1 MKYTKKIT
9 ALCAAMMFACTAVQL
24 PVYAE
29 DSTKSDDIVIL
40 YTNDVHCGIDVNIG
54 YDGLALYKR
63 EMQAQYDNV
72 LLVDAGDAIQ
82 GMPVGTL
89 SKGAYITRIMNAVGY
104 DAAIP
109 GNHEFDYSLETLQ
122 VRADELNCGY
132 ICANFYNTESGEP
145 LFDAYKMI
153 EAGDKKIAFVGA
165 TTPETLA
172 GSNPVFF
179 QNEEGEY
186 IYSFG
191 GDGSIYE
198 RLQNAVDDAKEDG
211 ADYVILL
218 GHLGETDIRE
228 GWSAQEIVAELT
240 GIDAVIDGHSHDST
254 PGLSVKSKDGKDV
267 VITQTGTKLANIG
280 KMTITTDGKIS
291 TELIDSV
298 PAPDEKS
305 GIAEDTWLEADGR
318 EGRFV
323 DKAVNSEILQIQSEF
338 NEILDR
344 KIGSS
349 DYELIANDPET
360 GERVVRN
367 HETNLGDLCA
377 DAYKYV
383 LGADVGIINGGG
395 VRTSISSGDITYS
408 DAMAVFPFANMAMV
422 VEVTG
427 QQILDVLEA
436 GAMKYPGE
444 NPSFIHVS
452 GIEYTIDEGVPSSV
466 KQDESGAF
474 ISIDGEYRVKDVMIN
489 GEPLDTAKTYTLACH
504 DYYLKNGGDGFRYI
518 LSEKCSIVRDSV
530 MSDSDL
536 IATYIRDN
544 LGGVIPEKYSNLYGE
559 GRIKFI
565 NSSAEDTDAED
576 AADEDVAEED
586 ATEED
591 VAGETDN
598 AAGDTDEAVPETPVE
613 TAPETSVKPEN
624 NPSTG
629 VGITI
634 IVPALC
640 LIAAGLT
647 RKKK

>member
-1 MKYTKKIT
+1 MKKIIRSMAAGA
-9 ALCAAMMFACTAVQL
+9 ALVFAAASVQV
-24 PVYAE
+24 PVFAE
-29 DSTKSDDIVIL
+29 DSGKSDDIVIL

-63 EMQAQYDNV
+63 EMQEKYENV
-72 LLVDAGDAIQ
+72 LVVDAGDAIQ

-89 SKGAYITRIMNAVGY
+89 SKGAYITRLMNAVGY
-104 DAAIP
+104 DAATL
-109 GNHEFDYSLETLQ
+109 GNHEFDYSLKTLQ

-132 ICANFYNTESGEP
+132 ICANFFNTESGEP
-145 LFDAYKMI
+145 LFDPYKI
-153 EAGDKKIAFVGA
+153 VEAGDKKIAFVGA

-191 GDGSIYE
+191 GDGSIYKL
-198 RLQNAVDDAKEDG
+198 LQNAVDDAREDG

-240 GIDAVIDGHSHDST
+240 GIDAVIDGHSHDVT
-254 PGLSVKSKDGKDV
+254 PGLTVKSKDGKDV

-298 PAPDEKS
+298 PAPAEDS
-305 GIAEDTWLEADGR
+305 GIAEDSWLEPDGR

-323 DKAVNSEILQIQSEF
+323 DEGVNSVMMQIASEYG
-338 NEILDR
+338 EILDR

-444 NPSFIHVS
+444 NAAFIHVS
-452 GIEYTIDEGVPSSV
+452 GIEYTIDESVPSSV
-466 KQDESGAF
+466 KQDETGAF
-474 ISIDGEYRVKDVMIN
+474 LSIDGEYRVKNVMIN

-518 LSEKCSIVRDSV
+518 LSEKCSIVRDNV
-530 MSDSDL
+530 MTDSDL
-536 IATYIRDN
+536 IAEYIRDN

-559 GRIKFI
+559 GRIKFV
-565 NSSAEDTDAED
+565 NSSTDGASDEAAADTDDTAVPDTNDTPVIDTND
-576 AADEDVAEED
+576 AAA
-586 ATEED
+586 
-591 VAGETDN
+591 
-598 AAGDTDEAVPETPVE
+598 
-613 TAPETSVKPEN
+613 APE

-629 VGITI
+629 VGIAI
-634 IVPALC
+634 IVPAVC
-640 LIAAGLT
+640 LIAAAAS
-647 RKKK
+647 RKRIP

>member
-1 MKYTKKIT
+1 MNKICKIT
-9 ALCAAMMFACTAVQL
+9 AVGTSLFLMMNAAATM
-24 PVYAE
+24 VYADE
-29 DSTKSDDIVIL
+29 MKKSDDIVIL
-40 YTNDVHCGIDVNIG
+40 YTNDIHCGIDVNIG

-63 EMQAQYDNV
+63 EMQEQYENV

-89 SKGAYITRIMNAVGY
+89 SKGAYITRLMNAVGY
-104 DAAIP
+104 DAATL
-109 GNHEFDYSLETLQ
+109 GNHEFDYSLKELQ

-132 ICANFYNTESGEP
+132 ICANFYSKETGKP

-153 EAGDKKIAFVGA
+153 EAGGKKIAFVGA
-165 TTPETLA
+165 TTPETPS

-179 QNEEGEY
+179 QNEEGEF

-191 GDGSIYE
+191 EDGSVYE
-198 RLQNAVDDAKEDG
+198 LLQNAVDNAREDG

-228 GWSAQEIVAELT
+228 GWSAQEIVAELS
-240 GIDAVIDGHSHDST
+240 GIDAVIDGHSHDVT
-254 PGLSVKSKDGKDV
+254 PGFTVKSKDGKDV
-267 VITQTGTKLANIG
+267 VITQTGTKFANIG

-298 PAPDEKS
+298 PAPAEDS
-305 GIAEDTWLEADGR
+305 GIAEDSWLEPDGR

-323 DKAVNSEILQIQSEF
+323 DEAVNSIMMQIKSEYG
-338 NEILDR
+338 EILDQ

-349 DYELIANDPET
+349 AYDLIANDPET
-360 GERVVRN
+360 GDRVVRN

-427 QQILDVLEA
+427 QQIIDVLEA

-444 NPSFIHVS
+444 NASFIHVS

-466 KQDESGAF
+466 KQDETGVYLSV
-474 ISIDGEYRVKDVMIN
+474 DGEYRVKNVLIN

-504 DYYLKNGGDGFRYI
+504 DYYLKNGGDGFKYI

-536 IATYIRDN
+536 IATYIRDD

-559 GRIKFI
+559 GRIKI
-565 NSSAEDTDAED
+565 LSAQAGTD
-576 AADEDVAEED
+576 DVEI
-586 ATEED
+586 
-591 VAGETDN
+591 ETDN
-598 AAGDTDEAVPETPVE
+598 DNDVSAQTAENENTAAVSDDN
-613 TAPETSVKPEN
+613 SSD

-629 VGITI
+629 ADI
-634 IVPALC
+634 PAAVMLVSFAAA
-640 LIAAGLT
+640 LISF
-647 RKKK
+647 KKYNNFKK

>member
-1 MKYTKKIT
+1 MKKFLRIT
-9 ALCAAMMFACTAVQL
+9 AAGAAFVFAAAAVQL

-29 DSTKSDDIVIL
+29 DSGKSDDIVIL

-63 EMQAQYDNV
+63 EMQEQYKNV

-89 SKGAYITRIMNAVGY
+89 SKGAYITRLMNAAGY
-104 DAAIP
+104 DAATL
-109 GNHEFDYSLETLQ
+109 GNHEFDYSLKTLQ

-132 ICANFYNTESGEP
+132 ICANFFNTESGEL
-145 LFDAYKMI
+145 LFDPYKI
-153 EAGDKKIAFVGA
+153 VEAGDKKIAFVGA

-198 RLQNAVDDAKEDG
+198 RLQNAVDDAREDG

-240 GIDAVIDGHSHDST
+240 GIDAVIDGHSHDVT
-254 PGLSVKSKDGKDV
+254 PGLTVKSKDGKDV

-291 TELIDSV
+291 TKLIDSV
-298 PAPDEKS
+298 PAPAEDS
-305 GIAEDTWLEADGR
+305 GIAEDSWLEPDGR

-323 DKAVNSEILQIQSEF
+323 DEGVNNVLMQIASEYG
-338 NEILDR
+338 EILDR

-436 GAMKYPGE
+436 GSMKYPGE
-444 NPSFIHVS
+444 NASFIHVS

-466 KQDESGAF
+466 KQDETGAF
-474 ISIDGEYRVKDVMIN
+474 LSIDGEYRVKNVMIN

-504 DYYLKNGGDGFRYI
+504 DYYLKNGGDGFKYI
-518 LSEKCSIVRDSV
+518 LSEKCSIVRDNV

-536 IATYIRDN
+536 IAAYIRDN

-565 NSSAEDTDAED
+565 NSSVEGI
-576 AADEDVAEED
+576 ADEDISEETENPTAEIPAD
-586 ATEED
+586 
-591 VAGETDN
+591 
-598 AAGDTDEAVPETPVE
+598 DTAEE
-613 TAPETSVKPEN
+613 TAPETPVTTED

-634 IVPALC
+634 IVPAVC
-640 LIAAGLT
+640 FIAAAVS
-647 RKKK
+647 RKKR

>member
-1 MKYTKKIT
+1 MKKFIRIT
-9 ALCAAMMFACTAVQL
+9 AAGAALVFAAAAVQL

-29 DSTKSDDIVIL
+29 DGGKSDDIVIL

-63 EMQAQYDNV
+63 EMQEQYENV
-72 LLVDAGDAIQ
+72 LVVDAGDAIH

-89 SKGAYITRIMNAVGY
+89 SKGAYITRLMNAVGY
-104 DAAIP
+104 DAAVL
-109 GNHEFDYSLETLQ
+109 GNHEFDYSLKELM

-132 ICANFYNTESGEP
+132 ICANFYSIETGEL
-145 LFDAYKMI
+145 LFEPYKMI

-165 TTPETLA
+165 ATPETLT

-179 QNEEGEY
+179 QNDAGEY
-186 IYSFG
+186 IYGFG
-191 GDGSIYE
+191 ENGSIYE
-198 RLQNAVDDAKEDG
+198 LLQTAVDDAKEDG
-211 ADYVILL
+211 ADYIILL

-228 GWSAQEIVAELT
+228 GWSAQEIVAELS
-240 GIDAVIDGHSHDST
+240 GIDAVIDGHSHDVT
-254 PGLSVKSKDGKDV
+254 PGITVKSKDGKDV

-280 KMTITTDGKIS
+280 RMTITTDGKIS

-298 PAPDEKS
+298 PAPDENS
-305 GIAEDTWLEADGR
+305 GIAEDSWLEPDDR

-323 DKAVNSEILQIQSEF
+323 DETVNSVMMQIKSEYGV
-338 NEILDR
+338 ILDR

-383 LGADVGIINGGG
+383 LEADVGIVNGGG
-395 VRTSISSGDITYS
+395 VRTSISAGDITYS

-444 NPSFIHVS
+444 NASFIHVS

-466 KQDESGAF
+466 KQDDTGAF
-474 ISIDGEYRVKDVMIN
+474 LSVDGEYRVKDVLIN
-489 GEPLDTAKTYTLACH
+489 GEPLDTEKTYTLACH

-530 MSDSDL
+530 ISDSDL
-536 IATYIRDN
+536 IAAYIRDN
-544 LGGVIPEKYSNLYGE
+544 LGGVIPEKYSDLYGE
-559 GRIKFI
+559 GRIKII
-565 NSSAEDTDAED
+565 NSSAEVTEDTESYTDAD
-576 AADEDVAEED
+576 SDNAAIDDTAEDVAEN
-586 ATEED
+586 TD
-591 VAGETDN
+591 V
-598 AAGDTDEAVPETPVE
+598 
-613 TAPETSVKPEN
+613 TAEG

-629 VGITI
+629 AGITV
-634 IVPALC
+634 IVPAIC
-640 LIAAGLT
+640 LMAAVVS

>member
-1 MKYTKKIT
+1 MKKFIRIT
-9 ALCAAMMFACTAVQL
+9 AAGVALVFAAAAVQL

-29 DSTKSDDIVIL
+29 NGGKSDDIVIL

-63 EMQAQYDNV
+63 EMQEQYENV
-72 LLVDAGDAIQ
+72 LVVDAGDAIQ

-89 SKGAYITRIMNAVGY
+89 SKGAYITRLMNAVGY
-104 DAAIP
+104 DAAVL
-109 GNHEFDYSLETLQ
+109 GNHEFDYSLKELL
-122 VRADELNCGY
+122 VRAEELNCGY
-132 ICANFYNTESGEP
+132 ICANFYNIETGEL
-145 LFDAYKMI
+145 LFEPYKMI

-165 TTPETLA
+165 TTPETLT

-179 QNEEGEY
+179 QNDAGEY
-186 IYSFG
+186 IYGFG
-191 GDGSIYE
+191 ESGSIYE
-198 RLQNAVDDAKEDG
+198 LLQTAVDDAKEDG

-228 GWSAQEIVAELT
+228 GWSAQEIVAELS
-240 GIDAVIDGHSHDST
+240 GIDAVIDGHSHDVT
-254 PGLSVKSKDGKDV
+254 PGITVKSKDGKDV

-280 KMTITTDGKIS
+280 RMTITKDGNIS

-298 PAPDEKS
+298 PAPDENS
-305 GIAEDTWLEADGR
+305 GIAEDSWLEPDGR

-323 DKAVNSEILQIQSEF
+323 DETVNSVMMQIKSEYGV
-338 NEILDR
+338 ILDR

-349 DYELIANDPET
+349 AYDLIANDPET

-395 VRTSISSGDITYS
+395 VRTSISAGDITYS

-436 GAMKYPGE
+436 GAMKYPEE
-444 NPSFIHVS
+444 NASFIHVS
-452 GIEYTIDEGVPSSV
+452 GIEYTIDEGIPSSV
-466 KQDESGAF
+466 KQDDTGAF
-474 ISIDGEYRVKDVMIN
+474 LSVDGEYRVKDVLIN
-489 GEPLDTAKTYTLACH
+489 GEPLDTEKTYTLACH
-504 DYYLKNGGDGFRYI
+504 DYYLKNGGDGFKYI

-536 IATYIRDN
+536 IAAYIRDN

-565 NSSAEDTDAED
+565 NSSTEGAEDTD
-576 AADEDVAEED
+576 
-586 ATEED
+586 
-591 VAGETDN
+591 TDN
-598 AAGDTDEAVPETPVE
+598 AIIDDTSKETTENTNAATE
-613 TAPETSVKPEN
+613 T

-634 IVPALC
+634 IVPAIC
-640 LIAAGLT
+640 LMAAVVS

>member
-1 MKYTKKIT
+1 
-9 ALCAAMMFACTAVQL
+9 
-24 PVYAE
+24 
-29 DSTKSDDIVIL
+29 
-40 YTNDVHCGIDVNIG
+40 
-54 YDGLALYKR
+54 
-63 EMQAQYDNV
+63 
-72 LLVDAGDAIQ
+72 
-82 GMPVGTL
+82 
-89 SKGAYITRIMNAVGY
+89 MNAVGY
-104 DAAIP
+104 DAATL
-109 GNHEFDYSLETLQ
+109 GNHEFDYSLKELQ
-122 VRADELNCGY
+122 VRAEELNCGY
-132 ICANFYNTESGEP
+132 VCANFYNKETGEP

-198 RLQNAVDDAKEDG
+198 RLQTAIDNAKEDG

-228 GWSAQEIVAELT
+228 GWSAQEIVAELS
-240 GIDAVIDGHSHDST
+240 GIDAVIDGHSHDVT
-254 PGLSVKSKDGKDV
+254 PGFTVQSKDGKDV
-267 VITQTGTKLANIG
+267 VITQTGTKFANIG

-298 PAPDEKS
+298 PAPAEDS
-305 GIAEDTWLEADGR
+305 GIAEDSWLEPDGR

-323 DKAVNSEILQIQSEF
+323 DEGVNSVMMQIASEYG
-338 NEILDR
+338 EILDR

-444 NPSFIHVS
+444 NASFIHVS

-466 KQDESGAF
+466 KQDEAGAF
-474 ISIDGEYRVKDVMIN
+474 LSIDGEYRVKNVMIN

-518 LSEKCSIVRDSV
+518 LSEKCSIVRDNI

-536 IATYIRDN
+536 IAAYIRDN

-559 GRIKFI
+559 GRIKFV
-565 NSSAEDTDAED
+565 NSSTEGDADTDADNEVS
-576 AADEDVAEED
+576 AVSVEE
-586 ATEED
+586 
-591 VAGETDN
+591 N
-598 AAGDTDEAVPETPVE
+598 APVE
-613 TAPETSVKPEN
+613 SDSESAE

-629 VGITI
+629 VELPVT
-634 IVPALC
+634 VM
-640 LIAAGLT
+640 LISFAAILT
-647 RKKK
+647 LKKSKE

>member
-1 MKYTKKIT
+1 MKKFLRIT
-9 ALCAAMMFACTAVQL
+9 AAGAAFVFAAAAVQL

-29 DSTKSDDIVIL
+29 DSGKSDDIVIL

-63 EMQAQYDNV
+63 EMQEKYENV
-72 LLVDAGDAIQ
+72 LVVDAGDAIQ

-89 SKGAYITRIMNAVGY
+89 SKGAYITRLMNAVGY
-104 DAAIP
+104 DAAVL
-109 GNHEFDYSLETLQ
+109 GNHEFDYSLKELL

-132 ICANFYNTESGEP
+132 ICANFFNTESGEL
-145 LFDAYKMI
+145 LFDPYKI
-153 EAGDKKIAFVGA
+153 VEAGDKKIAFVGA

-198 RLQNAVDDAKEDG
+198 RLQTAIDNAKEDG
-211 ADYVILL
+211 ADYVVLL

-240 GIDAVIDGHSHDST
+240 GIDAVIDGHSHDVT
-254 PGLSVKSKDGKDV
+254 PGLTVKSKDGKDV

-298 PAPDEKS
+298 PAPAEDS
-305 GIAEDTWLEADGR
+305 GIAEDSWLEPDGR

-323 DKAVNSEILQIQSEF
+323 DEGVNSVMMQIASEYGNILE
-338 NEILDR
+338 E
-344 KIGSS
+344 KIGTS

-444 NPSFIHVS
+444 NASFIHVS

-466 KQDESGAF
+466 KQDETGAF
-474 ISIDGEYRVKDVMIN
+474 LSIDGEYRVKNVMIN

-536 IATYIRDN
+536 IATYIRDD

-565 NSSAEDTDAED
+565 NSSAEGAEDTDAD
-576 AADEDVAEED
+576 NAIIDDTAEETTENTNA
-586 ATEED
+586 ATE
-591 VAGETDN
+591 A
-598 AAGDTDEAVPETPVE
+598 
-613 TAPETSVKPEN
+613 

-634 IVPALC
+634 IVPSMC
-640 LIAAGLT
+640 LIAAAVS
-647 RKKK
+647 RKKR

>member
-9 ALCAAMMFACTAVQL
+9 AVCAAMMFACTAVQL

-89 SKGAYITRIMNAVGY
+89 SKGAYITRLMNAVGY

-109 GNHEFDYSLETLQ
+109 GNHEFDYSLKTLQ

-132 ICANFYNTESGEP
+132 ICANFFNTETGEP

-172 GSNPVFF
+172 GSNPLFF

-198 RLQNAVDDAKEDG
+198 RLQDAVDDAKKDG

-240 GIDAVIDGHSHDST
+240 GIDAVIDGHSHDVT
-254 PGLSVKSKDGKDV
+254 PGLTVKSKEGKDV
-267 VITQTGTKLANIG
+267 VITQTGTKLANTG

-298 PAPDEKS
+298 PAPAEDS
-305 GIAEDTWLEADGR
+305 GIVEDSWLEPDGR

-323 DKAVNSEILQIQSEF
+323 DEGVNSVMMQIASEYG
-338 NEILDR
+338 EILDR

-349 DYELIANDPET
+349 DYIK
-360 GERVVRN
+360 
-367 HETNLGDLCA
+367 NL
-377 DAYKYV
+377 
-383 LGADVGIINGGG
+383 N
-395 VRTSISSGDITYS
+395 T
-408 DAMAVFPFANMAMV
+408 P
-422 VEVTG
+422 
-427 QQILDVLEA
+427 
-436 GAMKYPGE
+436 
-444 NPSFIHVS
+444 
-452 GIEYTIDEGVPSSV
+452 
-466 KQDESGAF
+466 
-474 ISIDGEYRVKDVMIN
+474 
-489 GEPLDTAKTYTLACH
+489 
-504 DYYLKNGGDGFRYI
+504 
-518 LSEKCSIVRDSV
+518 
-530 MSDSDL
+530 
-536 IATYIRDN
+536 
-544 LGGVIPEKYSNLYGE
+544 IP
-559 GRIKFI
+559 
-565 NSSAEDTDAED
+565 
-576 AADEDVAEED
+576 
-586 ATEED
+586 
-591 VAGETDN
+591 
-598 AAGDTDEAVPETPVE
+598 
-613 TAPETSVKPEN
+613 
-624 NPSTG
+624 
-629 VGITI
+629 
-634 IVPALC
+634 
-640 LIAAGLT
+640 
-647 RKKK
+647 

>member
-1 MKYTKKIT
+1 MKKFFRIT
-9 ALCAAMMFACTAVQL
+9 LTAAAVSAALSGISFPA
-24 PVYAE
+24 YAQ
-29 DSTKSDDIVIL
+29 DGGDIVIL

-63 EMQAQYDNV
+63 EMQEQYENV

-89 SKGAYITRIMNAVGY
+89 SKGAYITRLMNAVGY
-104 DAAIP
+104 DAATL

-132 ICANFYNTESGEP
+132 ICANFYNTESGEL
-145 LFDAYKMI
+145 LFDPYKI
-153 EAGDKKIAFVGA
+153 VEAGDKKIAFVGA

-198 RLQNAVDDAKEDG
+198 RLQTAIDNAKEDG

-240 GIDAVIDGHSHDST
+240 GIDAVIDGHSHDVT
-254 PGLSVKSKDGKDV
+254 PGFTVKSKDGKDV

-298 PAPDEKS
+298 PAPAEDS
-305 GIAEDTWLEADGR
+305 GIAEDTWLEPDGR

-323 DKAVNSEILQIQSEF
+323 DEGVNSVMMQIASEYGNILE
-338 NEILDR
+338 E
-344 KIGSS
+344 KIGTS

-444 NPSFIHVS
+444 NASFIHVS

-466 KQDESGAF
+466 KQDETGAF
-474 ISIDGEYRVKDVMIN
+474 LSIDGEYRVKNVMIN

-518 LSEKCSIVRDSV
+518 LSEKCSIVRDNI

-536 IATYIRDN
+536 IAAYIRDD

-559 GRIKFI
+559 GRIHI
-565 NSSAEDTDAED
+565 VNGAEAAPVPADTAEEPIGELTAEPAPEEAVSTPVSDVSAASNPATGAGSSALVIIMALS
-576 AADEDVAEED
+576 AA
-586 ATEED
+586 
-591 VAGETDN
+591 
-598 AAGDTDEAVPETPVE
+598 
-613 TAPETSVKPEN
+613 S
-624 NPSTG
+624 
-629 VGITI
+629 
-634 IVPALC
+634 ALS
-640 LIAAGLT
+640 LSK
-647 RKKK
+647 RK